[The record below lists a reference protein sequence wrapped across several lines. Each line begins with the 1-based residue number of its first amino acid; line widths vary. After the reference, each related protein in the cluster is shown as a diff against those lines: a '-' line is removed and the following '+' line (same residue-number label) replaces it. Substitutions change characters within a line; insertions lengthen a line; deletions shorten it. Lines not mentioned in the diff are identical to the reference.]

1 MNTIHFLTL
10 AGSSLSI
17 FRFFRRLGVFGIFL
31 FSVLDSSF
39 LVLPFGND
47 LLLIGLTSADR
58 SSVGWMG
65 YVMAASAGSVIGVL
79 LVDVLMRKTG
89 EKGLQRFVSS
99 KTADQ
104 LKAKIQK
111 RAGVTVFITSL
122 LPPPFPFTPVMMT
135 ASALQYPRLKLLGS
149 VLAGRLV
156 RYTIEAILALYFGRK
171 LIRYIN
177 SDKFAYFVYVLMGL
191 ALVASIVSILK
202 WFSQRRTAAIQ
213 NPA

>member
-1 MNTIHFLTL
+1 VNTIHFLTL

-58 SSVGWMG
+58 GGIGWIG
-65 YVMAASAGSVIGVL
+65 YVIAASVGSVIGVL

-89 EKGLQRFVSS
+89 EKGLQRFVSN

-202 WFSQRRTAAIQ
+202 WFSQRRTAALQ

>member
-1 MNTIHFLTL
+1 VNTIHFLTL

-17 FRFFRRLGVFGIFL
+17 FRFFRRLGFFGLFL

-58 SSVGWMG
+58 NGLGWIG
-65 YVMAASAGSVIGVL
+65 YVIAASAGSVLGVL
-79 LVDVLMRKTG
+79 LVDVLMRKSG

-104 LKAKIQK
+104 LKAKIEK

-122 LPPPFPFTPVMMT
+122 LPPPFPFTPVIMT
-135 ASALQYPRLKLLGS
+135 ASALQYPRLNLLGS

-156 RYTIEAILALYFGRK
+156 RYTVEAILALYFGRK

-177 SDKFAYFVYVLMGL
+177 SDKFAYFVYVLIGI

-202 WFSQRRTAAIQ
+202 WFSQRRNAALQ